1 MIRWQSLS
9 GITLSSPTYCSNFF
23 YIVLSIPPA
32 WFEGRVGLLLLRVQ
46 KVYREYDSSLL
57 TIEDEASMTSSLVK
71 AVYRHGYAKSRHV
84 ILRDGKQAM
93 SLFDQRSAYVLQ
105 RTIPGP
111 PTQATVAHWQPRRT
125 DGPRR
130 RGGCWRCRERT
141 SYVGYHRS
149 VLLAAGLDDDEFV
162 DELDNPGTSAQCRP
176 SFLTSHFEAGTYFVL
191 DGQKRVVAM
200 QLTVK
205 SLGEVIK
212 YLTEFHC
219 NDLSWTTTIIGGPG
233 GENYKSSSDSV
244 PVPTLEEIQRWCLE
258 FLQAS
263 EDSEH
268 DWAVVFADLPNLV
281 ESDHPYAAARH
292 DIHAEVVLLQYIATH
307 DIAILPD
314 IATSTDTMCFAC
326 YKLLLAVSARRSV
339 CLRSS
344 SCDHMVPFPL
354 FLPALPSGVKGF

>member
-1 MIRWQSLS
+1 MPWQSSAPIYLRMIRWQSLS

-23 YIVLSIPPA
+23 YIVLSIRAPA

-93 SLFDQRSAYVLQ
+93 SLFDQRSAYFSELSLDHRHKLQ
-105 RTIPGP
+105 SLTGSLGELM
-111 PTQATVAHWQPRRT
+111 ALVEGVDAGDAGNGHLMKV
-125 DGPRR
+125 
-130 RGGCWRCRERT
+130 
-141 SYVGYHRS
+141 YYRS

-162 DELDNPGTSAQCRP
+162 DELDNP
-176 SFLTSHFEAGTYFVL
+176 GTYFVL